1 MGNPVMQ
8 LSIWSAD
15 LEVGIV
21 TVNFLEAEPD
31 RIRRSEGWKR
41 LFADLLS
48 LQKKTGEGGTE
59 ENNGTAL
66 HKAAQLGNA
75 VMLKGLL
82 DGKSIWVD
90 EEDGRGELIS
100 FFSL

>member
-1 MGNPVMQ
+1 MIT
-8 LSIWSAD
+8 S
-15 LEVGIV
+15 
-21 TVNFLEAEPD
+21 
-31 RIRRSEGWKR
+31 
-41 LFADLLS
+41 FADLLS
-48 LQKKTGEGGTE
+48 LQKKSGEGSAE

-90 EEDGRGELIS
+90 EEDGQGELII
-100 FFSL
+100 FFVILLFFD